1 MTDHIKSD
9 ADVDATL
16 ESPSGIEPSLQAWRT
31 RVLNILF
38 TVIAV
43 VALAPMTIAAVNAIP
58 NPDQWLLALIFPVL
72 YLILVGLAVFRR
84 LDVRWRG
91 WGLLLIGYVT
101 GVVAL
106 ARGGLAGAGPVY
118 MLALSVLAIILVS
131 ARSGVV
137 MGALNGLTYLAFASL
152 ADSGALN
159 RWLIYADNP
168 LTWES
173 WLVEGASLG
182 MLWVIVIVLL
192 IYFHRFHAQ
201 TLAAE
206 RQAAEE
212 LSQAHALVEQH
223 RQMLEERVDQRTQ
236 QLRLANENM
245 ARAVQAKDA
254 LLGEFRAVLD
264 TIEYGVLLLD
274 ADLRVRAVNRTFKQ
288 MWDFPDDF
296 MAQSPTMAEL
306 LNYNRDTGVYDMP
319 EEEWDTYVE
328 QQVTAVRAGE
338 VSPTTFRRDDGR
350 TLRYQAMALPG
361 GSRMLTYFDVTDL
374 VRQSE
379 YLAGLHETTLGLIS
393 RLDLNDLLE
402 ALVRRA
408 GQLLDTPNGFIYLAD
423 AEGAELECRVGVGI
437 FSDLINA
444 RIGPGEGLSGKIWRT
459 GQPMTV
465 DDYDTWSGRSINF
478 EKDLISAIM
487 GAPLKSGA
495 QSVGVIGIAY
505 DSDSDR
511 QFGDEE
517 IELLNRFA
525 ELASIALDNARLYQ
539 DAQREKRY
547 FQSLVF
553 NSPVAVVV
561 IGPDGQVISWNPA
574 AEDLYGYTSKEAV
587 GRNVDDLVANDELRA
602 EAVTYTQ
609 QGTSGDRVHAITQR
623 CRKDGSLV
631 DVELL
636 AVPVHVEEKL
646 TSTLVIYND
655 ITELQRAR
663 QEAEAAN
670 QAKSAFLA
678 TMSHEIRTPMN
689 AVIGMTSLLLD
700 TDLTLEQ
707 QDFVETIRTSGDAL
721 LTIIN
726 DILDFSK
733 IEAGRMTLE
742 NQPFDLRECVEGALD
757 LVANDALKKGLE
769 IGYLFDDDVPQAI
782 QGDVTRL
789 RQILV
794 NLLSNAVKFTEQGE
808 VMVRV
813 TQGQGGTK
821 GHREVETRGHGDK
834 ETLSLSHR
842 VSPSLCLHFSVRDT
856 GIGIPPEGMK
866 RLFRSFSQ
874 VDASTTRRYGGT
886 GLGLAISKRLCE
898 MMDGQMRV
906 ESEVGVGSTFHFTIR
921 AEIAPMPKPAY
932 LQEVQPDLRDR
943 RVMIVDDNATNRR
956 ILALQMQKWGMS
968 HRATEFPTEAL
979 DWVRQGE
986 PFDIAI
992 LDMQMPEM
1000 DGLML
1005 AQSIQQLRDA
1015 RQLPLVMLTSLG
1027 GQESSLGAEEKAVD
1041 FAAFLNKPIK
1051 ASHLY
1056 EVLVQIFA
1064 REVQPED
1071 KDEDTGKPFFDS
1083 EMGQRWPMRILI
1095 AEDNAVNQKITLRL
1109 LERLGYRAD
1118 VVGNGF
1124 EVLEALRRQMYDMI
1138 LMDVQMPELDG
1149 LEATRRIHQEWSM
1162 DRRPRIV
1169 AMTANAMKEDREIC
1183 LAAGMDDYIS
1193 KPIRVEE
1200 LVTALTKVFSS

>member
-1 MTDHIKSD
+1 MSD
-9 ADVDATL
+9 RLKTDVDASLTH
-16 ESPSGIEPSLQAWRT
+16 EFPDEIGPSLQVWRT
-31 RVLNILF
+31 RMLNILF
-38 TVIAV
+38 IVIAII
-43 VALAPMTIAAVNAIP
+43 ALAPMAVVVVNAIP
-58 NPDQWLLALIFPVL
+58 NPEQWLLALIFPVL

-91 WGLLLIGYVT
+91 WGLLLLVYAT
-101 GVVAL
+101 GVLAF

-118 MLALSVLAIILVS
+118 VLALSVLAVILVGV
-131 ARSGVV
+131 RSGLA
-137 MGALNGLTYLAFASL
+137 MGALSGLTYLVFAYL

-159 RWLIYADNP
+159 RWLIYSENP

-182 MLWVIVIVLL
+182 MLWVTVIVLL
-192 IYFHRFHAQ
+192 IYFHRFHVE
-201 TLAAE
+201 TLAAA
-206 RQAAEE
+206 RRAAEE
-212 LSQAHALVEQH
+212 LSQAYALLERH
-223 RQMLEERVDQRTQ
+223 RQTLEERIEERTQ

-245 ARAVQAKDA
+245 ARAVQAKDV
-254 LLGEFRAVLD
+254 LLSEFRAVLD

-274 ADLRVRAVNRTFKQ
+274 ADLRTRAVNRTFKE
-288 MWDFPDDF
+288 MWGFPDDF
-296 MAQSPTMAEL
+296 IARSPTMAEL
-306 LNYNRDTGVYDMP
+306 VNYNRDTGVYDVP
-319 EEEWDTYVE
+319 DDGWDAYVE
-328 QQVTAVRAGE
+328 QRVEAARQGE
-338 VSPTTFRRDDGR
+338 IAPTTFRRGDGR
-350 TLRYQAMALPG
+350 TLRYQAMVLPNNG
-361 GSRMLTYFDVTDL
+361 RMLTYFDITDL

-423 AEGAELECRVGVGI
+423 SDGTALECRVGVGI
-437 FSDLINA
+437 FSDLIGA
-444 RIGPGEGLSGKIWRT
+444 RIGAGEGLSGKIWQT
-459 GQPMTV
+459 GQPMIV
-465 DDYDTWSGRSINF
+465 DDYDAWPGRSINF
-478 EKDLISAIM
+478 ERGLIGAIM

-505 DSDSDR
+505 DSASDR

-517 IELLNRFA
+517 VELLNRFA

-539 DAQREKRY
+539 EAQREKRY

-561 IGPDGQVISWNPA
+561 IGFDGQVISWNPA
-574 AEDLYGYTSKEAV
+574 AEELYGYTSEEAV
-587 GRNVDDLVANDELRA
+587 GRNVDDLVANDALRA
-602 EAVTYTQ
+602 EALAYTQ
-609 QGTSGDRVHAITQR
+609 QGSSGDLVHAITQR

-636 AVPVHVEEKL
+636 AVPVHVAEEL
-646 TSTLVIYND
+646 TGTLVIYHD

-733 IEAGRMTLE
+733 IEAGRMSLE
-742 NQPFDLRECVEGALD
+742 DQPFDLRECVEGALD
-757 LVANDALKKGLE
+757 LVANDALEKGLE
-769 IGYLFDDDVPQAI
+769 IGYLFGDDVPQAI
-782 QGDVTRL
+782 RGDVTRL
-789 RQILV
+789 RQVLV
-794 NLLSNAVKFTEQGE
+794 NLLSNAVKFTDQGE
-808 VMVRV
+808 VMIRV
-813 TQGQGGTK
+813 EAK
-821 GHREVETRGHGDK
+821 GKTCDEEGAVLIGACP
-834 ETLSLSHR
+834 L
-842 VSPSLCLHFSVRDT
+842 LHFSVCDT
-856 GIGIPPEGMK
+856 GIGIPPEGME

-898 MMDGQMRV
+898 MMGGQIWA
-906 ESEVGVGSTFHFTIR
+906 ESEEGVGSAFHFTIR
-921 AEIAPMPKPAY
+921 AEIAPMPQPAY
-932 LQEVQPDLRDR
+932 LQDAQPDLRGR

-956 ILALQMQKWGMS
+956 ILALQTQAWGML
-968 HRATEFPTEAL
+968 HRATEFPAEAL

-986 PFDIAI
+986 PFDVAI

-1005 AQSIQQLRDA
+1005 ARAIRQVRDT
-1015 RQLPLVMLTSLG
+1015 QHLPLVMLTSLG
-1027 GQESSLGAEEKAVD
+1027 
-1041 FAAFLNKPIK
+1041 
-1051 ASHLY
+1051 
-1056 EVLVQIFA
+1056 
-1064 REVQPED
+1064 
-1071 KDEDTGKPFFDS
+1071 
-1083 EMGQRWPMRILI
+1083 
-1095 AEDNAVNQKITLRL
+1095 
-1109 LERLGYRAD
+1109 
-1118 VVGNGF
+1118 
-1124 EVLEALRRQMYDMI
+1124 
-1138 LMDVQMPELDG
+1138 
-1149 LEATRRIHQEWSM
+1149 
-1162 DRRPRIV
+1162 
-1169 AMTANAMKEDREIC
+1169 
-1183 LAAGMDDYIS
+1183 
-1193 KPIRVEE
+1193 
-1200 LVTALTKVFSS
+1200 